1 MSTNVSTWL
10 QFATQQMAA
19 ESYLDGINLSSS
31 NEVEDRLLLGNN
43 HPLLDPSLSGKTR
56 FTNILADQFLGRYQI
71 LDHHANDATGFSAT
85 LMFDTQANSYTL
97 SFRSTES
104 APVAQSGDRERDL
117 FGADAE
123 VGAFGFAFGQLAA
136 MEQYYQSLK
145 AGGKLPT
152 GAVLNVTGFS
162 LGGHLATVFTELHA
176 SEVNHTYIFN
186 GAGRGHV
193 PGAVPGLSAEENRI
207 QDMLTYF
214 RSVLDN
220 PDNAIASFP
229 RTNVYDQAK
238 VLYDAQGT
246 SWHPFD
252 QGTTSLYND
261 VRYQWAKAATQ
272 SLFSPTGL
280 AFLQSPGGVQD
291 QGTFAKITQ
300 LYGQATTDDLQ
311 FVSNIG
317 VHAPAIPVFIEGQPL
332 IAGLPFPS
340 FTESANTHSI
350 TLIVDSLVVQELIQ
364 TIDSRYGQAS
374 AELIIK
380 ASSNSKA
387 DTVAPLNTPGVV
399 EGDSLEKTVD
409 AFRKLFR
416 DPALAPADPLPINS
430 GVGGFGD
437 LANRNIMYAAIQE
450 ITDRVVTMQAQGLVL
465 TITDLTDPAL
475 DRATLLARADADTSE
490 GLAYRYALTE
500 LNPFVLT
507 TNSESGTN
515 ALYSQFNTNGD
526 LDLYDAFTGGGTL
539 TASYLDDR
547 AAFLKEKIALNQA
560 DLATS
565 PGSIY
570 FFDATQ
576 TYEIATAED
585 PMNTQQILFG
595 SAIGEL
601 IQSGTQDDHLYGNGG
616 SDHLIG
622 NEGND
627 YLQGDAGSD
636 QLEGGVGVDTLI
648 GGRGN
653 DVLDGGAGNDTL
665 DGGLDND
672 ILRGGAGLDRY
683 IIRAVDGADTIE
695 DSDGRG
701 VVEFDGKVL
710 VGGLRL
716 ADDPNDVFQSA
727 DGTITLTK
735 QGTDLVVTGSGPL
748 TIKGYDSGR
757 FGIRLFEVAPITYDS
772 PLQTRAQF
780 ARTNPD
786 GSTTPI
792 FTALRD
798 VYRSDGATND
808 VIHALAGDDVVI
820 GHQGNDEI
828 YGEEGSDDLSGG
840 DGNDQLFGGI
850 EGDRLYG
857 SGEFADAQG
866 GDDVL
871 DGGEGNDFLFGQ
883 GGADHLFGGA
893 GHDYLEGDDV
903 QLQVGQVWTGSYDDF
918 LDGGEGD
925 DTLIGNLGEDV
936 LLGGAGRDY
945 LQGDNGDDEGHGFS
959 ANDYLD
965 GGDDADELRGGAGSD
980 VLIGGKGND
989 TLIGDT
995 PSAVGGDPADGGAD
1009 SLDGGE
1015 GDDLLYGGVGDDV
1028 LAGGT
1033 GNDQLYGQD
1042 GHDALY
1048 GGEGNDTLSGDL
1060 RISAQTGA
1068 YDTTELRGAGGNDVL
1083 DGGAGGDTLFGG
1095 EGEDV
1100 LIGGAGDDQLYGSYS
1115 PGLFLGGDLAF
1126 LGLMAADQGD
1136 WIEGGVG
1143 NDWLYGGAGDDELI
1157 GGDGADVL
1165 YGENGNDHLDGG
1177 IGNDRLDGGAGDDV
1191 LEAGEG
1197 TDQLFGGE
1205 GDDVLLSGAGDDLL
1219 DAGAGLNTLMGGT
1232 GNDTYVIYAGD
1243 DHIIEGANEG
1253 TDLVESFVSYTLP
1266 DYFEDLTMLG
1276 GRVGVGN
1283 AVNNTMTAT
1292 FGVELRGMGG
1302 DDVLTG
1308 WARMEGGAGNDV
1320 LYGRESSNTYV
1331 FMAGYGRDTIIDA
1344 SVDPFISSNQ
1354 SDVIEMGNGVRPEDV
1369 SWFRNGDD
1377 LALQFNGSS
1386 DQLTIQSYYT
1396 LTFSTGSWRFFSG
1409 LTIPSGGITRQG
1421 SSNPYYY
1428 APGAVELVRFA
1439 DGTIWGAGKF
1449 GGVVTGSADAD
1460 TYQFGLGSG
1469 QLTIVEFDH
1478 LNGALDT
1485 VQLGAGIT
1493 ANDVVLEKNGLDL
1506 KVLLGHATDVLTMA
1520 SYFSVVSGNNRFTSS
1535 LRSSSDSL

>member
-1 MSTNVSTWL
+1 MSQGAISTWL
-10 QFATQQMAA
+10 QFALQQMVA
-19 ESYLDGINLSSS
+19 ESYLDQLVSGRQLKDILT
-31 NEVEDRLLLGNN
+31 DGNN
-43 HPLLDPSLSGKTR
+43 DTRVILPEQFSGKTR
-56 FTNILADQFLGRYQI
+56 FTDQLAAYFVPAPGSTTRYQI
-71 LDHHANDATGFSAT
+71 RDHHANDATGFSAT
-85 LMFDTQANSYTL
+85 LMFDTQTNSYTL

-104 APVAQSGDRERDL
+104 APATEGGDRERDL

-123 VGAFGFAFGQLAA
+123 VGASGFAFGQLAA
-136 MEQYYQSLK
+136 MEEYYQSLQ
-145 AGGKLPT
+145 ASGKLPT

-176 SEVNHTYIFN
+176 GEVNHTYIFN
-186 GAGRGHV
+186 SAGRGHV

-220 PDNAIASFP
+220 PDNALASFP
-229 RTNVYDQAK
+229 RTSVYDQAK
-238 VLYDAQGT
+238 ALYDAQGT

-252 QGTTSLYND
+252 QGTTSLYTD

-272 SLFSPTGL
+272 SLFGPTGL
-280 AFLQSPGGVQD
+280 TFLQSPGEVQD
-291 QGTFAKITQ
+291 QGPFAKITQ

-311 FVSNIG
+311 FVANSG

-340 FTESANTHSI
+340 VTESANTHSI
-350 TLIVDSLVVQELIQ
+350 TLIVDSLAVQELIQ
-364 TIDSRYGQAS
+364 TIDFRYGPAG

-387 DTVAPLNTPGVV
+387 DTVALLNTPGVV
-399 EGDSLEKTVD
+399 EGDSLERTVD

-416 DPALAPADPLPINS
+416 DPAVAPADPLPINS
-430 GVGGFGD
+430 RVGGFGD
-437 LANRNIMYAAIQE
+437 LASRNMMYAAIQE
-450 ITDRVVTMQAQGLVL
+450 ITDRVVAMQAQGLVS

-475 DRATLLARADADTSE
+475 DRATVLARADADTSE

-515 ALYSQFNTNGD
+515 ALYSQFNANGD

-547 AAFLKEKIALNQA
+547 AAFLKEKIALNQV

-576 TYEIATAED
+576 TYEIATAD
-585 PMNTQQILFG
+585 IPANTQQFLFG
-595 SAIGEL
+595 SAGEDRFE
-601 IQSGTQDDHLYGNGG
+601 SGDKDDHLYGGDG
-616 SDHLIG
+616 VDLLIG
-622 NEGND
+622 NGGND
-627 YLQGDAGSD
+627 YLQGDGGGD
-636 QLEGGVGVDTLI
+636 Q
-648 GGRGN
+648 
-653 DVLDGGAGNDTL
+653 LDGGAGFDRLLGGVGNDILEGGADNDVL

-672 ILRGGAGLDRY
+672 ILRGGAGLDTY
-683 IIRAVDGADTIE
+683 IIRAIDGADTIE

-701 VVEFDGKVL
+701 AVEFDGNVL

-716 ADDPNDVFQSA
+716 ADGPQNTFQSA

-828 YGEEGSDDLSGG
+828 YGEEGHDDLSGG

-918 LDGGEGD
+918 LDGGAGD

-980 VLIGGKGND
+980 VLIGGKGSD

-995 PSAVGGDPADGGAD
+995 PAAVGGDPADGGAD

-1033 GNDQLYGQD
+1033 NNDQLYGQD

-1068 YDTTELRGAGGNDVL
+1068 YDTTEHRGAGGNDVL

-1095 EGEDV
+1095 EGEDILV
-1100 LIGGAGDDQLYGSYS
+1100 GGAGDDQLYGSYS

-1126 LGLMAADQGD
+1126 LGVMAADGSD

-1165 YGENGNDHLDGG
+1165 HGEHGND
-1177 IGNDRLDGGAGDDV
+1177 I
-1191 LEAGEG
+1191 
-1197 TDQLFGGE
+1197 
-1205 GDDVLLSGAGDDLL
+1205 
-1219 DAGAGLNTLMGGT
+1219 
-1232 GNDTYVIYAGD
+1232 
-1243 DHIIEGANEG
+1243 
-1253 TDLVESFVSYTLP
+1253 
-1266 DYFEDLTMLG
+1266 
-1276 GRVGVGN
+1276 
-1283 AVNNTMTAT
+1283 
-1292 FGVELRGMGG
+1292 
-1302 DDVLTG
+1302 
-1308 WARMEGGAGNDV
+1308 
-1320 LYGRESSNTYV
+1320 
-1331 FMAGYGRDTIIDA
+1331 
-1344 SVDPFISSNQ
+1344 
-1354 SDVIEMGNGVRPEDV
+1354 
-1369 SWFRNGDD
+1369 
-1377 LALQFNGSS
+1377 
-1386 DQLTIQSYYT
+1386 
-1396 LTFSTGSWRFFSG
+1396 
-1409 LTIPSGGITRQG
+1409 
-1421 SSNPYYY
+1421 
-1428 APGAVELVRFA
+1428 
-1439 DGTIWGAGKF
+1439 
-1449 GGVVTGSADAD
+1449 
-1460 TYQFGLGSG
+1460 
-1469 QLTIVEFDH
+1469 
-1478 LNGALDT
+1478 
-1485 VQLGAGIT
+1485 
-1493 ANDVVLEKNGLDL
+1493 
-1506 KVLLGHATDVLTMA
+1506 
-1520 SYFSVVSGNNRFTSS
+1520 
-1535 LRSSSDSL
+1535 